1 MELALHKAVQ
11 GWVFC
16 SPRTAQLQ
24 DVRAENIES
33 RTTAEAKAAQSSVQ
47 PNVQPESTGKDMLHG
62 MRAGDGHPPANLG
75 HGQNNMTPEQ
85 QAISVAFGRIH
96 EVAHTDVE
104 VCKVARTLAYALGA
118 TKAEVGTVKALHAV
132 LLLQMTRP
140 GMSDMEAVKSTKASK
155 SNFVQWKRKVVVHAN
170 RLQFR

>member
-1 MELALHKAVQ
+1 
-11 GWVFC
+11 
-16 SPRTAQLQ
+16 
-24 DVRAENIES
+24 
-33 RTTAEAKAAQSSVQ
+33 
-47 PNVQPESTGKDMLHG
+47 MLHG
-62 MRAGDGHPPANLG
+62 MRAGDGHPPASLG

-85 QAISVAFGRIH
+85 QAISVAFGRIQ
-96 EVAHTDVE
+96 VAHTDVE

-118 TKAEVGTVKALHAV
+118 TKAEEETVKALHAV
-132 LLLQMTRP
+132 LLQMTRP